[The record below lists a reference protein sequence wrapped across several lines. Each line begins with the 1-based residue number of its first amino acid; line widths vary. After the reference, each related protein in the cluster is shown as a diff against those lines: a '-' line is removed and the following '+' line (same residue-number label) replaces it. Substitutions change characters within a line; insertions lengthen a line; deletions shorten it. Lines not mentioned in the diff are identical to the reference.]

1 MIRWRFAML
10 ATRWEP
16 WLIAATISLL
26 LVLLHSDGPIAT
38 PLQVSALLLGAGTGF
53 AIDDPAAETLASSPT
68 TLRRRH
74 GVRLAAMGIA
84 TALAGLVLGLL
95 ARPTGVDEAV
105 ALVAMTAGLVGL
117 NLGVAGVAG
126 RISGWRHGG
135 LVSSP
140 VVLILIIA
148 SSMLPPAWR
157 PLPTGDIPGGWSA
170 ISTRWALACVAGLLV
185 LVYSLRDPA
194 RRPIVPRRGP

>member
-1 MIRWRFAML
+1 MR
-10 ATRWEP
+10 ATQWTP
-16 WLIAATISLL
+16 WLIAATISLVV
-26 LVLLHSDGPIAT
+26 VLLHSDGPVAT

-95 ARPTGVDEAV
+95 ARPTGVGEAV
-105 ALVAMTAGLVGL
+105 ALVAMASGLAGLNV
-117 NLGVAGVAG
+117 GVAGVAG

-148 SSMLPPAWR
+148 SSMLPPVWR

-170 ISTRWALACVAGLLV
+170 ISTRWALACVVGLLV
-185 LVYSLRDPA
+185 LAYSLRDPA
-194 RRPIVPRRGP
+194 RVPLIAGRRR